1 MDRHIRDKELS
12 LEKLKTCLSDEQNK
26 CLYLEQQINEYKL
39 QIKHMNLNGKD
50 SDKEKENQITRL
62 NEEIFK
68 LKSDLNQQ
76 MEQKAKETVSKDLNV
91 EELKQTNEKLNQ
103 HLNKRNEETKSLKS
117 KLAEQMTRLN
127 EIEHEK
133 LQLNL
138 DWQNKYQYLE
148 NIKAQDSEQFTK
160 QILESRDQ
168 VKSVCF
174 FLKIVHNIIYNFNY

>member
-68 LKSDLNQQ
+68 LKLDLNQQ

-91 EELKQTNEKLNQ
+91 EELKRK
-103 HLNKRNEETKSLKS
+103 TKS
-117 KLAEQMTRLN
+117 T
-127 EIEHEK
+127 
-133 LQLNL
+133 
-138 DWQNKYQYLE
+138 
-148 NIKAQDSEQFTK
+148 
-160 QILESRDQ
+160 
-168 VKSVCF
+168 
-174 FLKIVHNIIYNFNY
+174 FN

>member
-1 MDRHIRDKELS
+1 
-12 LEKLKTCLSDEQNK
+12 
-26 CLYLEQQINEYKL
+26 
-39 QIKHMNLNGKD
+39 
-50 SDKEKENQITRL
+50 
-62 NEEIFK
+62 
-68 LKSDLNQQ
+68 
-76 MEQKAKETVSKDLNV
+76 
-91 EELKQTNEKLNQ
+91 
-103 HLNKRNEETKSLKS
+103 
-117 KLAEQMTRLN
+117 MTRLN

-174 FLKIVHNIIYNFNY
+174 FFEDIS